1 MRNGKRK
8 NKGKN
13 VKKFTKK
20 RAYHFALKIIR
31 LLEDLPKDYITS
43 AIGKQL
49 IRSSTSIGANITEA
63 QAASSKK
70 DFTNFLNHSLKSAN
84 ETKFWLAI
92 LQEIRDNK
100 KKDINIL
107 LSEVKEISNILGASI
122 ITLRSRR

>member
-1 MRNGKRK
+1 MKKGKRREKTSK
-8 NKGKN
+8 NLL
-13 VKKFTKK
+13 KK
-20 RAYHFALKIIR
+20 RAYHFALRIIR
-31 LLEDLPKDYITS
+31 FLEDLPKDYITS
-43 AIGKQL
+43 TIGKQL